1 MNEKPRLVV
10 RSQNK
15 WDPIAYECSVC
26 GQRFL
31 LPEDRSPKEAAAE
44 LLGAFN
50 EHVLEK
56 HPEHA
61 EPEM

>member
-1 MNEKPRLVV
+1 MNEKPRLVIK
-10 RSQNK
+10 SQNK
-15 WDPIAYECSVC
+15 RDPIAFECSVC
-26 GQRFL
+26 GQRFI
-31 LPEDRSPKEAAAE
+31 LPDDQSPKEAVTE